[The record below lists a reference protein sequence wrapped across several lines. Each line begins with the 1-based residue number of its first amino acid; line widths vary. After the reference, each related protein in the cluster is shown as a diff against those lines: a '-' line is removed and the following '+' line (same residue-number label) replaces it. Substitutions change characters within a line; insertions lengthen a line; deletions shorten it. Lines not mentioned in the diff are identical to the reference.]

1 LAVAVVVVV
10 GVVVAEPV
18 EVVVDVAVVVD
29 GVGDVRSAVAWCC
42 AAATSASELA
52 RGLNFLIACPR
63 LIGADVVVVGALGG
77 VVGAL
82 GGVVGPLGG
91 VVGALGGGTVG
102 PGSGLVG
109 FVVVPSI
116 AALRSANGILRFFD
130 TCSAAT
136 N

>member
-1 LAVAVVVVV
+1 MVVVV

-18 EVVVDVAVVVD
+18 EVVVDVAVGVD

-82 GGVVGPLGG
+82 GG
-91 VVGALGGGTVG
+91 GTVD

>member
-18 EVVVDVAVVVD
+18 EVVVDVAVGVD

-52 RGLNFLIACPR
+52 RGLSFLIACPR

-82 GGVVGPLGG
+82 GGVVG
-91 VVGALGGGTVG
+91 ALGGGTVD